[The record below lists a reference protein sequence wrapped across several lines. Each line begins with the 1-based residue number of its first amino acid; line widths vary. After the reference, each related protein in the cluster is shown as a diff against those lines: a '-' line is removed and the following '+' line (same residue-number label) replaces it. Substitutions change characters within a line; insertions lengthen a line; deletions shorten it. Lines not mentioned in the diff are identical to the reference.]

1 MVDRDKA
8 NERVCGTDA
17 AKGGVAE
24 RVIAEDVA
32 DVSATRVW
40 RTFASY
46 YRPYRALFV
55 FDLVCATV
63 LAALDLAF
71 PQFLNFFTKDFF
83 LRPSD
88 QIIAALGWIFSCSS
102 SPYMRCARVAST
114 SSPAGGTSL
123 GSRTWKLTC
132 GATCSSS
139 TSV

>member
-63 LAALDLAF
+63 LACVDLAF
-71 PQFLNFFTKDFF
+71 P
-83 LRPSD
+83 
-88 QIIAALGWIFSCSS
+88 SS
-102 SPYMRCARVAST
+102 ST
-114 SSPAGGTSL
+114 SSPRIFSCGPRIRSSPPSVDPRALHRLICGAHGLPVLHHLLGGTSWA
-123 GSRTWKLTC
+123 RAWKPTC

-139 TSV
+139 TNV